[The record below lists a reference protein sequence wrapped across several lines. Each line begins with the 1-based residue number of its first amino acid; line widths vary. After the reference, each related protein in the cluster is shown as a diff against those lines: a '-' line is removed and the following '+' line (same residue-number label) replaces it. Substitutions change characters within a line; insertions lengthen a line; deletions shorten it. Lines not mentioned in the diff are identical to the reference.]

1 MDAYRAGI
9 ADHRDFRKHSIE
21 GGPTKNTFDEL
32 EPVKIEFVR
41 SADSWKITHQPSDLG
56 EEDETS
62 YVEQQG

>member
-21 GGPTKNTFDEL
+21 EGPTKNTFGEL

-41 SADSWKITHQPSDLG
+41 SADSWKIAHQRLNLVRK
-56 EEDETS
+56 TRRAM
-62 YVEQQG
+62 